1 MSTYAL
7 HHSALERR
15 RVMLEKLGGEE
26 RRREAIDRFYKKQ
39 MEDERL
45 MHFFDGT
52 DVEIIK
58 WHQFNL
64 MSIAFTA
71 VPTSFDIGALLLTR
85 HQKLYD
91 AGLNES
97 HFDMV
102 AKHFTDTLEE
112 MNVEPELV
120 QEALAVVAPLRVL
133 FEEGAR
139 QAKER
144 RDAAAFRGRV
154 KKAVIVAVVAAM
166 VVRYVRGRKK

>member
-15 RVMLEKLGGEE
+15 RVMLQKLGGDDK
-26 RRREAIDRFYKKQ
+26 RREAIDIFYKKQ

-45 MHFFDGT
+45 IHFFDGT

-71 VPTSFDIGALLLTR
+71 LPTTFDVSSLLLTR
-85 HQKLYD
+85 HKSLFD
-91 AGLNES
+91 AGLSEI

-112 MNVEPELV
+112 MHMEEDLV
-120 QEALAVVAPLRVL
+120 KEALDVVMPLRNV
-133 FEEGAR
+133 FHEGAR
-139 QAKER
+139 QARER
-144 RDAAAFRGRV
+144 RETAAFRARLRM
-154 KKAVIVAVVAAM
+154 VAVVAVAAALAIRA
-166 VVRYVRGRKK
+166 VRNHK

>member
-15 RVMLEKLGGEE
+15 RVMLQKLGGDDK
-26 RRREAIDRFYKKQ
+26 RREAIEIFYKKQ
-39 MEDERL
+39 MDDERL
-45 MHFFDGT
+45 MHFFEGS

-71 VPTSFDIGALLLTR
+71 LPTTFDVSSLLLTR
-85 HQKLYD
+85 HKALFD
-91 AGLNES
+91 AGLSEK

-112 MNVEPELV
+112 MHVEDELV
-120 QEALAVVAPLRVL
+120 KEALEVVMPLRNV
-133 FEEGAR
+133 FQEGAS
-139 QAKER
+139 QAKAR
-144 RDAAAFRGRV
+144 RESEEFRGRL
-154 KKAVIVAVVAAM
+154 KMAACTAIVAALVIRF
-166 VVRYVRGRKK
+166 VRSRK

>member
-15 RVMLEKLGGEE
+15 RVMLDKLGGEE
-26 RRREAIDRFYKKQ
+26 KRREAIDRFYKKQ

-45 MHFFDGT
+45 MGFFEGT
-52 DVEIIK
+52 DIEIIK

-71 VPTSFDIGALLLTR
+71 VPKNFDVINLLLTR
-85 HQKLYD
+85 HKKLYD
-91 AGLNES
+91 MGLSEA

-112 MNVEPELV
+112 MNVDADLV
-120 QEALAVVAPLRVL
+120 KEALDVVYPLREIFL
-133 FEEGAR
+133 EGAR

-144 RDAAAFRGRV
+144 RESAAFHSRM
-154 KKAVIVAVVAAM
+154 KKIVVVAVVAAL
-166 VVRYVRGRKK
+166 VIRFSRAKN